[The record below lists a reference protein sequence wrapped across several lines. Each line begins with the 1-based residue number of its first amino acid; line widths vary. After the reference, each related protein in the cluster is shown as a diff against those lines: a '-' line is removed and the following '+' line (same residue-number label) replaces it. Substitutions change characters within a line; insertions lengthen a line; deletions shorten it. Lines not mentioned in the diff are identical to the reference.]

1 MPKYPT
7 MLAVVALGFCLAH
20 SIGIRP
26 AIAVELDEPIKPLP
40 LEVKLD
46 QKKVELG
53 KRLFFDVRLSK
64 DNTVSC
70 ASCHDFSRGGADPR
84 PRSVGVRG
92 QLGAT
97 NSPSVFNSGF
107 NFRQTWNGKAVS
119 LEDLIEVVLKNPK
132 AFDTNWAEII
142 AKLQQ
147 DQALVHQVTSAYPD
161 GLQGKNIKNALV
173 AFQRSLVT
181 PSRFDQYLR
190 GDATAISDAE
200 KQGYQ
205 KFKNYGCVACH
216 QGINVGGNMFQRF
229 GVMGDYFKARGNLT
243 DADLG
248 RYQVTKR
255 DSDKHVFKVPSL
267 RNVAMTAPYFHDGS
281 AKTLEEA
288 VDVMFKY
295 QLGRTAPDE
304 DKRLIVQFL
313 ASLTGELKGAE

>member
-1 MPKYPT
+1 MPKSPN
-7 MLAVVALGFCLAH
+7 AVAAAVLGFCLAY
-20 SIGIRP
+20 SIGITP

-40 LEVKLD
+40 LELKLD
-46 QKKVELG
+46 QKRVALG
-53 KRLFFDVRLSK
+53 KRLFFDVRFSK
-64 DNTVSC
+64 DNTLSC

-119 LEDLIEVVLKNPK
+119 LEDQIDIALKNPK
-132 AFDTNWAEII
+132 VFDTNWDEII

-147 DQALVHQVTSAYPD
+147 DSALVQQFTSAYPD
-161 GLQGKNIKNALV
+161 GLQSKNIKDAIV
-173 AFQRSLVT
+173 TFERSLVT

-200 KQGYQ
+200 KLGYQ
-205 KFKNYGCVACH
+205 KFKNYGCIACH
-216 QGINVGGNMFQRF
+216 QGINVGGNMYQQF

-255 DSDKHVFKVPSL
+255 ESDKHVFKVPSL
-267 RNVAMTAPYFHDGS
+267 RNVALTAPYFHDGS

-304 DKRLIVQFL
+304 DKRSIMQFL
-313 ASLTGELKGAE
+313 ASLTGELKGAK